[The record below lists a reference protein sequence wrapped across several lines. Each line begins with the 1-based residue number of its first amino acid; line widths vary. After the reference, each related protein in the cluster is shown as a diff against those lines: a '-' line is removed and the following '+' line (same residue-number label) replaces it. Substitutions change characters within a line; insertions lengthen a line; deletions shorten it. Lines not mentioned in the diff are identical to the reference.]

1 MTRGRLFGLVT
12 LVLLLGAGGLWGS
25 TRLDWAATQVQV
37 TGHGAVGD
45 VPLAVTGAQV
55 APVLVGLAVVAVA
68 AVAAAVALSGL
79 ARRILGVLV
88 AAAGAG
94 GAVVALLAWLD
105 PPSAADVPRLVGS
118 AAGGAAAV
126 PGAVVASTAAPLLAV
141 VGGVLVVGGGVLIL
155 LADKRLP
162 RMGAR
167 YDAPGASRPV
177 DPERTA
183 WDELDS
189 GVDPTTEGAFS
200 RSDRAD

>member
-1 MTRGRLFGLVT
+1 MTRGRLFGLVA
-12 LVLLLGAGGLWGS
+12 LALLLGAGGLWAS
-25 TRLDWAATQVQV
+25 TRLDWASTQVQV

-55 APVLVGLAVVAVA
+55 APVLVGLAVIALA
-68 AVAAAVALSGL
+68 GVAAAIALSGI

-94 GAVVALLAWLD
+94 GLVLALLAWLD
-105 PPSAADVPRLVGS
+105 PPTADEIPRLVGS
-118 AAGGAAAV
+118 AAGGAAAA
-126 PGAVVASTAAPLLAV
+126 PGATVATTAAPLLAV
-141 VGGVLVVGGGVLIL
+141 AGGLLVVVGGVLLL
-155 LADKRLP
+155 LADKGLP
-162 RMGAR
+162 RMGAK

-200 RSDRAD
+200 PSERAD